1 MQDHQ
6 DRLFSMAVYMLGSTG
21 EAEEVVQDVF
31 IKLWQQPDMM
41 KKDHIRAW
49 LLKVTRN
56 ACLDLIRKRVHRTNY
71 AVAAG
76 DESNVV
82 TLYTTTEAAELGDDL
97 QRMIT
102 NLKEPYR
109 SLVVMREIEGYAYA
123 EIGEA
128 LELTEQQVKV
138 YLYRARRQLREALE
152 KTA

>member
-6 DRLFSMAVYMLGSTG
+6 DRLFSMAVYMLGNTG